1 MKYSIETYKDNIAL
15 INVDNE
21 KGLKAT
27 LVSFGAGVYELS
39 FNDHPVILTLK
50 EIDDYL
56 YSSQYYGKTLGTVAG
71 RLKKDG
77 LIDGNEYHLIPESGQ
92 NLLCMA
98 ECLNQSLIRI
108 GIIKS
113 KRAIKS

>member
-39 FNDHPVILTLK
+39 FNKVYLVSVRLCVTLW
-50 EIDDYL
+50 
-56 YSSQYYGKTLGTVAG
+56 
-71 RLKKDG
+71 
-77 LIDGNEYHLIPESGQ
+77 
-92 NLLCMA
+92 
-98 ECLNQSLIRI
+98 
-108 GIIKS
+108 
-113 KRAIKS
+113 